1 MKIKIFVG
9 IALVIFVLTVGSILA
24 FGLLQKNS
32 NINANINTGT
42 VQTPDVN
49 AVVDTKKNIQQSA
62 VSAALSVLN
71 SSSANDTSTS
81 SGNIQAAPSNTNTQ
95 INIQPPVQQPA
106 QQPVQQPAQVA
117 QNTQPQQV
125 APPVIIRRTRAS

>member
-106 QQPVQQPAQVA
+106 QQPVQVA